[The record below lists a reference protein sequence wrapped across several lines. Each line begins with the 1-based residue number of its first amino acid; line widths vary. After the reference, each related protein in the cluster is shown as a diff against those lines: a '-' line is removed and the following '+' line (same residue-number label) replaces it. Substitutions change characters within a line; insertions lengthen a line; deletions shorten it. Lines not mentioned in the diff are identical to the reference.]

1 MIPMRPSIVLALLA
15 LLAAS
20 LLLPAPVAAADAA
33 GDQATSLFV
42 NLTSDELNRAA
53 MAIFLATHVRTEREI
68 PVTIFL
74 NVEGARLAGR
84 ELPQNT
90 YIDGETLAEKLQA
103 FLSAGGRV
111 IVCPMCMRN
120 VAGLEPADLHAGIE
134 VGESHVTLP
143 AMLEPGVKI
152 LSY

>member
-1 MIPMRPSIVLALLA
+1 MSRVPTSIVLALLV
-15 LLAAS
+15 LLTAS
-20 LLLPAPVAAADAA
+20 LLPPAPAAASETD
-33 GDQATSLFV
+33 GQATSLFV

-68 PVTIFL
+68 PVTVFL

-90 YIDGETLAEKLQA
+90 YVDGETLAEKLQA

-120 VAGLEPADLHAGIE
+120 VAGLEPADLHPGIE